1 MSQDQKDKCFLFV
14 NKAADGRVTFDE
26 FVQCVP
32 GFSLTASM
40 DLIWMRCS
48 GMEELRDCN
57 FEPELTDDQLDM
69 LKPTLRTDIE
79 WTHIGTVTN
88 EDPGT
93 LFELMGEVGKGAFG
107 SVFKGCAAL
116 QLLIV
121 C

>member
-1 MSQDQKDKCFLFV
+1 
-14 NKAADGRVTFDE
+14 
-26 FVQCVP
+26 
-32 GFSLTASM
+32 
-40 DLIWMRCS
+40 
-48 GMEELRDCN
+48 MEELRDCN